1 MTFWISWSVA
11 ATVVLMGIVMA
22 TLVLLVLMVMKAVTG
37 SVAVAVAATA
47 LPVVGQLVEVVL
59 D

>member
-1 MTFWISWSVA
+1 VTFWISWSVA